1 MKYTT
6 ITENHLFGKA
16 FKKGKRFRGSYV
28 AVYVL
33 PDYTAK
39 RRMMANPRKEYTN
52 RTGISDS
59 KKLGSAVTRS
69 RVRRIIREGY
79 RAACKESPI
88 KTGNLIVFGAR
99 NAAVGA
105 KSTDIARELSVA
117 FSALGLTLRQTV

>member
-39 RRMMANPRKEYTN
+39 RRMMANPRKEYIN
-52 RTGISDS
+52 RTGISAS

-69 RVRRIIREGY
+69 RVSRIIREGC